1 MQGNRNTAPGIGTGM
16 WLQNIDEQGMAR
28 IYCIGQHNVKTYAH
42 WLILLKHKMATHT
55 DMAFG
60 NTTRLLV
67 AKMASPIH
75 ELGTDVLRRQTNRYI
90 VFTGMD
96 HN

>member
-1 MQGNRNTAPGIGTGM
+1 
-16 WLQNIDEQGMAR
+16 
-28 IYCIGQHNVKTYAH
+28 
-42 WLILLKHKMATHT
+42 MATHT

-60 NTTRLLV
+60 NTTRSLV

-90 VFTGMD
+90 VLTGMD

>member
-1 MQGNRNTAPGIGTGM
+1 
-16 WLQNIDEQGMAR
+16 
-28 IYCIGQHNVKTYAH
+28 
-42 WLILLKHKMATHT
+42 MATHT